1 MRRAALLFSLF
12 SLVSVPGWA
21 QHSAELT
28 LKDGLQLCREQQYV
42 TLFERANDAVR
53 EDPGSIEGHFFLG
66 LALEQGEG
74 NLPLARHSLE
84 TAMELLDRKKARGP
98 LPDIESE
105 EYRRTLA
112 ALADIYE
119 TTEQYA
125 EELRLIDLARREAK
139 LDWSAS
145 RGWPLMKLGRMDEA
159 RAAMRQTL
167 KSTDAVD
174 RRTALNTL
182 GSLEFSAWNY
192 EASYS
197 WFTLLIAQSPPDDL
211 TPTTFSNRAETAL
224 ALENFA
230 GAESD
235 YRQATD
241 RFRPGSY
248 TNPWEEITPLYVQ
261 TGRLVF
267 AVSAIQKMRAWDA
280 ASDPTLEQNR
290 WSREQLIIGLV
301 QLAAGRDQQAMD
313 TTALLLRRPD
323 RLGNNSASPQE
334 SEIASLDLYIEAL
347 RRNRERAIESLSWS
361 GPLDWC
367 RGLSRA
373 AMLTAELWVSES
385 RLRAMVVRNPDGLDW
400 SLRPYGPNSDIQEY
414 LRPGMNGILGPGI
427 VSSSVTK
434 LLQRSG
440 SQADRERPYL
450 QCMLGESMVNRG
462 EYKAAVA
469 PLSSSLRTMP
479 REESLLRSRI
489 EALLGYALE
498 HTGAEADA
506 QTHYSSA
513 MQLDP
518 HVFRSLAIA
527 LPLTIERAP
536 GDDAAANLAASW
548 LRSSPRFRQ
557 GRGFT
562 LQFQRHGTT
571 DEAVLLGG
579 SGEVL
584 ARAATSDNGKPKEVA
599 RRLCAAIH
607 DSFFNGKLNVEQ
619 ADIDSINGSPA
630 SLDARQLSLDTLLRG
645 GNKE

>member
-12 SLVSVPGWA
+12 SLMSFSGWA
-21 QHSAELT
+21 QHAELT
-28 LKDGLQLCREQQYV
+28 LKDGLQLCRDQQYV

-53 EDPGSIEGHFFLG
+53 EDPHSVEGHFFLG
-66 LALEQGEG
+66 LALQQGEG
-74 NLPLARHSLE
+74 NLPLARRSME
-84 TAMELLDRKKARGP
+84 TAKGLLDRERADGK
-98 LPDIESE
+98 LTETDSE
-105 EYRRTLA
+105 VYRRTLG

-119 TTEQYA
+119 TTEQYTA
-125 EELRLIDLARREAK
+125 ELRLIDLARREAN

-159 RAAMRQTL
+159 RAAMREAL
-167 KSTDAVD
+167 NSTDAVD
-174 RRTALNTL
+174 RRIALNTL

-197 WFTLLIAQSPPDDL
+197 WFTLLIAQSPPEDL

-224 ALENFA
+224 ALGNFA

-241 RFRPGSY
+241 RFQPGSY

-290 WSREQLIIGLV
+290 WSREQLIAGLV

-334 SEIASLDLYIEAL
+334 SEIASLDLYVEAM
-347 RRNRERAIESLSWS
+347 RRNRERVMESLSWS
-361 GPLDWC
+361 GPLGWC
-367 RGLSRA
+367 RGLGRA
-373 AMLTAELWVSES
+373 AMLTAELWVNES

-400 SLRPYGPNSDIQEY
+400 SLRPYGPNSDVQEY

-427 VSSSVTK
+427 VSSAVAK
-434 LLQRSG
+434 LLKRSG
-440 SQADRERPYL
+440 PQADRERPYL
-450 QCMLGESMVNRG
+450 QCMLGESLVDRG
-462 EYKAAVA
+462 DYKAALA
-469 PLSSSLRTMP
+469 PLSLSLQAMP

-506 QTHYSSA
+506 QTHYSTA
-513 MQLDP
+513 MELDP

-527 LPLTIERAP
+527 VPVTIERASR
-536 GDDAAANLAASW
+536 DDAAANLAASW

-562 LQFQRHGTT
+562 IQFQRDGTT
-571 DEAVLLGG
+571 HEAVMLGS

-584 ARAATSDNGKPKEVA
+584 ARAATSANGKPKEVA
-599 RRLCAAIH
+599 RQLCAAIH

>member
-12 SLVSVPGWA
+12 SILSLPGWA

-28 LKDGLQLCREQQYV
+28 LKDGLQLWRDQEYV

-53 EDPGSIEGHFFLG
+53 ENPVSVEGHFFLG
-66 LALEQGEG
+66 VALQQGEG
-74 NLPLARHSLE
+74 NLPLARRSLE
-84 TAMELLDRKKARGP
+84 TAKGLLEREKAHRP
-98 LPDIESE
+98 LSETESE
-105 EYRRTLA
+105 VYRRTLG

-119 TTEQYA
+119 TTEEYTD
-125 EELRLIDLARREAK
+125 ELRLIDLARREAN
-139 LDWSAS
+139 LDWSAT

-159 RAAMRQTL
+159 RAAMRESL
-167 KSTDAVD
+167 KNTDPVD
-174 RRTALNTL
+174 RRIALNTL

-241 RFRPGSY
+241 RFQPGSY

-290 WSREQLIIGLV
+290 WSREQLIVGLV
-301 QLAAGRDQQAMD
+301 QVAAGRDQQAME

-334 SEIASLDLYIEAL
+334 SEIASLDLYVEAL
-347 RRNRERAIESLSWS
+347 QRNRERALESLSWS
-361 GPLDWC
+361 GPIAWC
-367 RGLSRA
+367 RGLVRA

-385 RLRAMVVRNPDGLDW
+385 RLRALVVRNPDGLDW
-400 SLRPYGPNSDIQEY
+400 SLRPYGPNSDVQEY

-427 VSSSVTK
+427 VSSAVVK

-440 SQADRERPYL
+440 PQADRERPYL
-450 QCMLGESMVNRG
+450 QCMLGESLVDRG
-462 EYKAAVA
+462 DFKAALA
-469 PLSSSLRTMP
+469 PLSSSLQKMP
-479 REESLLRSRI
+479 KEESLLRGRI

-506 QTHYSSA
+506 QSHYSTA
-513 MQLDP
+513 MEIDP

-527 LPLTIERAP
+527 LPVTIERA
-536 GDDAAANLAASW
+536 GDDDAANLAASW
-548 LRSSPRFRQ
+548 LRSSPRFRH

-562 LQFQRHGTT
+562 IQFQRHGTT
-571 DEAVLLGG
+571 HEAVLLGG

-584 ARAATSDNGKPKEVA
+584 ARAATSANGKPKEVA
-599 RRLCAAIH
+599 RQLCAAIH

-630 SLDARQLSLDTLLRG
+630 SLDARQLSLDTLLG
-645 GNKE
+645 GRNKE

>member
-1 MRRAALLFSLF
+1 MRRAAFVFIFSIL
-12 SLVSVPGWA
+12 SLSGWA

-28 LKDGLQLCREQQYV
+28 LKDGLQLWREQQYV
-42 TLFERANDAVR
+42 TLFERANEAVR
-53 EDPGSIEGHFFLG
+53 EDPRSVEGQFFLG
-66 LALEQGEG
+66 VALQQGEG
-74 NLPLARHSLE
+74 NLPLARRSLE
-84 TAMELLDRKKARGP
+84 TAKALLEREKAHGK
-98 LPDIESE
+98 LTETESE
-105 EYRRTLA
+105 VYRRTLG

-119 TTEQYA
+119 TTEQYT
-125 EELRLIDLARREAK
+125 EELRLIDLARREAN
-139 LDWSAS
+139 LDWSAT

-159 RAAMRQTL
+159 RAAMRESL
-167 KSTDAVD
+167 KSTDPVD
-174 RRTALNTL
+174 RRIALNTL

-192 EASYS
+192 DASYA
-197 WFTLLIAQSPPDDL
+197 WFTLLIGQSPPEDL

-241 RFRPGSY
+241 RFLPGSY

-267 AVSAIQKMRAWDA
+267 AVSAIQKMREWDA
-280 ASDPTLEQNR
+280 GSDPTLEQNR
-290 WSREQLIIGLV
+290 WSREQLIVGLV

-334 SEIASLDLYIEAL
+334 SEIASLDLYVEAL
-347 RRNRERAIESLSWS
+347 RRNRERIIESMSWS
-361 GPLDWC
+361 GPLAWC
-367 RGLSRA
+367 QGLGHA
-373 AMLTAELWVSES
+373 AMLTAELWISES
-385 RLRAMVVRNPDGLDW
+385 RLRALVVRNPDGLDW
-400 SLRPYGPNSDIQEY
+400 SLRPYGPNSDVQEY
-414 LRPGMNGILGPGI
+414 LRPGMNRILGPGI
-427 VSSSVTK
+427 VSSAVTK
-434 LLQRSG
+434 LLKRSG
-440 SQADRERPYL
+440 AQADRERPYL
-450 QCMLGESMVNRG
+450 QCMLGESMVDRG
-462 EYKAAVA
+462 DFGAALA
-469 PLSSSLRTMP
+469 PLSSSLQTMP

-498 HTGAEADA
+498 QTGATADA
-506 QTHYSSA
+506 QTHYSTA
-513 MQLDP
+513 MELDP

-527 LPLTIERAP
+527 LPVTIERA
-536 GDDAAANLAASW
+536 GNDAAANLAAAW

-562 LQFQRHGTT
+562 IQFQRHGTT
-571 DEAVLLGG
+571 LEAVMLGS